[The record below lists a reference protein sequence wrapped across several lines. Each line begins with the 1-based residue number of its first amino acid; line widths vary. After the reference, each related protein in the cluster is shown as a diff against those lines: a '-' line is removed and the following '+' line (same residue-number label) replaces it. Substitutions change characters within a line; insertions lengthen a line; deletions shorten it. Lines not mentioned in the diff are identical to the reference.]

1 MLKKANQKRLLDNV
15 VIQQGDFTT
24 EFFGKM
30 DWRDML
36 DDSVEGV
43 VDVEVEPEEEQP
55 AIAAPGADD
64 LTRAFAQVEDEEDAA
79 AAQVAQY
86 EGNLDAG
93 DFAVPAGE
101 SVPTKKVQ
109 LVEQSA
115 SATPA
120 PAVDDEE
127 EDEEDLEGEPGSVDE
142 YMLRLVQWDWDW
154 FA

>member
-15 VIQQGDFTT
+15 VIQEGDFTT

-36 DDSVEGV
+36 DDGSGDV
-43 VDVEVEPEEEQP
+43 VDVDVEPEEEQP
-55 AIAAPGADD
+55 AIVTPGAHD

-79 AAQVAQY
+79 AAQVAQH

-93 DFAVPAGE
+93 DFAVPTGE
-101 SVPTKKVQ
+101 SVPVKKVQ
-109 LVEQSA
+109 VVEPSA
-115 SATPA
+115 SATPV
-120 PAVDDEE
+120 PAEE
-127 EDEEDLEGEPGSVDE
+127 EEEEEEDLEGEPGSIDE
-142 YMLRLVQWDWDW
+142 YMLRFVQWDWDY